1 MLTEEQKKY
10 LLSLARESIL
20 AHLEK
25 REITIKVQSDEIFTK
40 KRGAFVTLHK
50 KDSLRG
56 CIGYIKPYKSLL
68 QTIKE
73 MARAAAF
80 QDPRFPSVSLKEMDE
95 IRIEIS
101 VLSELIPVGKDEL
114 DEIRVGRD
122 GLFIEGL
129 YGSGLLL
136 PQVAVEWNW
145 DRETFLRETC
155 HKAGLATNSY
165 LDPKYQVYRFTA
177 EIFSEEK

>member
-1 MLTEEQKKY
+1 MLTEEQKKF
-10 LLSLARESIL
+10 LLRLARESIL
-20 AHLEK
+20 AHLER
-25 REITIKVQSDEIFTK
+25 REIALKDPTDQILKE

-50 KDSLRG
+50 KDALRG
-56 CIGYIKPYKSLL
+56 CIGYIKPYKPLL

-80 QDPRFPSVSLKEMDE
+80 QDPRFPSVTLKEIDD
-95 IRIEIS
+95 IYIEIS
-101 VLSELIPVGKDEL
+101 ILSELIPVSKEEL
-114 DEIRVGRD
+114 DDITVGRD
-122 GLFIEGL
+122 GLYIEGL

-145 DRETFLRETC
+145 DRETFLKETC
-155 HKAGLATNSY
+155 HKAGLSANSY